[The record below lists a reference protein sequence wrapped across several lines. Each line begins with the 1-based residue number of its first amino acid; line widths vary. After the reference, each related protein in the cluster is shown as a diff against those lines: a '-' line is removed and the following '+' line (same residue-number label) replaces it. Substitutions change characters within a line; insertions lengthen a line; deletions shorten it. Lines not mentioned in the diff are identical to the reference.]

1 MSTVHQTR
9 DTPCAACGR
18 IVHRVMIFDRGPRCA
33 ELVALAGWQPA
44 FGLARVSVNDGSAPD
59 GYPCLVRARQAT
71 GVERETQGDWAFIDA
86 EDIFVDRSALSRT
99 AIRYLPAVAIAGDD
113 VARIKTSGGSVDR
126 ELLATAMAR
135 VADGLRGA
143 LWTSTRDK
151 ADALAIAAAAM
162 RIAAEL
168 LPDIYGEA

>member
-1 MSTVHQTR
+1 
-9 DTPCAACGR
+9 
-18 IVHRVMIFDRGPRCA
+18 
-33 ELVALAGWQPA
+33 
-44 FGLARVSVNDGSAPD
+44 
-59 GYPCLVRARQAT
+59 LVRARQAT
-71 GVERETQGDWAFIDA
+71 GVERVTQGDWAFIDA

-151 ADALAIAAAAM
+151 ADGLAIAAAAM